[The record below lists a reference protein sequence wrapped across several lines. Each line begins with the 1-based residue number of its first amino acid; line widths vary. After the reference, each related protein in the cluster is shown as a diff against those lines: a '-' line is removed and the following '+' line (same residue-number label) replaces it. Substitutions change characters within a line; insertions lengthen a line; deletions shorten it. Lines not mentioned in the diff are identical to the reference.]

1 MQPYRAWNANI
12 VSQIDAIGLDAG
24 DVYLVS
30 APITHGTGTYIF
42 PTLAV
47 GGSILLLDRTRP
59 ADILDAFAARG
70 ATTSFMPPTLIYM
83 LLQEPGVADRTY
95 PSLRHLIYGG
105 APMRPESIRAA
116 QAVFGNAVETTFGQ
130 TEAPQIMTYL
140 RGDRL
145 AREETIASVGR
156 ECLMTEVAIMSPE
169 GDILDA
175 GETGEIVGRGD
186 LLMTGYWKQPD
197 TTAAPIVDGLLPTG
211 YDCYLD

>member
-1 MQPYRAWNANI
+1 
-12 VSQIDAIGLDAG
+12 
-24 DVYLVS
+24 
-30 APITHGTGTYIF
+30 
-42 PTLAV
+42 
-47 GGSILLLDRTRP
+47 
-59 ADILDAFAARG
+59 
-70 ATTSFMPPTLIYM
+70 
-83 LLQEPGVADRTY
+83 
-95 PSLRHLIYGG
+95 
-105 APMRPESIRAA
+105 MRPESIRAA

-175 GETGEIVGRGD
+175 GETGEIVGSGD

-197 TTAAPIVDGLLPTG
+197 KAAETIVEGWLHTG
-211 YDCYLD
+211 DVGYLDERGFLFIKDRP